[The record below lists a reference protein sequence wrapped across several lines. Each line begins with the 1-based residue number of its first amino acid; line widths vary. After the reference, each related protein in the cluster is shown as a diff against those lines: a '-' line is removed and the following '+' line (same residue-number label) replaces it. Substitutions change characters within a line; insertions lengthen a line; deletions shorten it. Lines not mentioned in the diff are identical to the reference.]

1 MNCYQ
6 HYIAYPLDRSDR
18 IILTQD
24 MDLSPYN
31 GQISADSTVYILT
44 YLNVPYQVTYTYMQI
59 IKYITLTKKHIA
71 KNIYE

>member
-6 HYIAYPLDRSDR
+6 LYIAYPLDRSDR
-18 IILTQD
+18 QD